1 MDMDMV
7 MDIWVCLYLP
17 IIFLYMKFSPGI
29 HALHLFSF
37 IHIYSRV
44 TAEGAMALTNGSGFL
59 SLKSLSINE
68 V

>member
-1 MDMDMV
+1 MDMGMG
-7 MDIWVCLYLP
+7 ICVCLYLH
-17 IIFLYMKFSPGI
+17 IVSLYMKFSPGI

-44 TAEGAMALTNGSGFL
+44 TAEGAMALTNGSDYL